1 MLKKIAFKKNPIL
14 KKEIRVTEFDKRFWH
29 KIQMFYKRFF
39 IFLFISFL
47 FSSPIFCQ
55 KITVNV
61 FIEKKINHPESDTI
75 YYDFNR
81 RLTWQDFQGNVP
93 AGAPWGAMTASGFSF
108 NSSMRE
114 DENSINISV
123 GVYSFFTKHDSW
135 KKPNVNSS
143 YHLEHEQHHF
153 DITRLYAQ
161 KLVDEI
167 GNAHFTKSNY
177 RKLLYCIF
185 DKVYAES
192 IAYQQEYDK
201 ETKNSMDAEKQKEWD
216 QKIQTEIQKLKGFK

>member
-1 MLKKIAFKKNPIL
+1 MLYKKLLI
-14 KKEIRVTEFDKRFWH
+14 V
-29 KIQMFYKRFF
+29 
-39 IFLFISFL
+39 FLGSFL
-47 FSSPIFCQ
+47 FSCPVFCQ

-61 FIEKKINHPESDTI
+61 FIENKINNPANDTI
-75 YYDFNR
+75 FYDFNR
-81 RLTWQDFQGNVP
+81 KLTWQDFQGDVP
-93 AGAPWGAMTASGFSF
+93 PGAPWGAMTASGFSF
-108 NSSMRE
+108 HSSMQE

-167 GNAHFTKSNY
+167 RKAHFNKSNY
-177 RKLLYCIF
+177 RKLLYSIF

-192 IAYQQEYDK
+192 IAFQHEYDK
-201 ETKNSMDAEKQKEWD
+201 ETKNSMDVEKQKEWN
-216 QKIQTEIQKLKGFK
+216 QKIQTEVQKLKSL